1 MPVSARASPGLRLLV
16 RCCYTHRCLCIL
28 SLLVIV
34 QFNAASTHAAQAAH
48 HHPGAVLRSAQPA
61 GRSAQP
67 ADIRRKPTSVRPR
80 VDAQRLRRPEA
91 ITPDIIRALHTAK
104 QTVQADPFVLLAI
117 AWKESRFD
125 PRARNNHSS
134 ARGLLQFTTTTWLTV
149 IRDFG
154 TRHGLAHLA
163 AAISTGREGQLSVTN
178 PRLRRAILALRD
190 DPELQVMMAAE
201 RLRQGRGVLEQQLG
215 RPATPADLY
224 VLHLLGPA
232 GARNFL
238 AQLEQ
243 KPESLSIDVVGR
255 AADPNLGLFI
265 RDGRRLSVA
274 ETYEGIRA
282 TLNEQATHHA
292 TLFASAG

>member
-1 MPVSARASPGLRLLV
+1 MSVSARVATGLRLVV
-16 RCCYTHRCLCIL
+16 RCCYTPRCLCII
-28 SLLVIV
+28 SLLFIV
-34 QFNAASTHAAQAAH
+34 QFNVAFVHPAQAAH
-48 HHPGAVLRSAQPA
+48 HHPGPVLRFAKPA

-67 ADIRRKPTSVRPR
+67 AVIRHKPTSSRPR
-80 VDAQRLRRPEA
+80 VDAQRLKRPEA
-91 ITPDIIRALHTAK
+91 ITPDIIRALHTAQ

-125 PRARNNHSS
+125 PRARNKHSS

-154 TRHGLAHLA
+154 ARHGFMHLA
-163 AAISTGREGQLSVTN
+163 AAISTDREGQLSVTN

-190 DPELQVMMAAE
+190 DPELQVIMAAE
-201 RLRQGRGVLEQQLG
+201 RLRQERGVLEQQIG
-215 RPATPADLY
+215 RSATPADLY

-238 AQLEQ
+238 TQLEQ
-243 KPESLSIDVVGR
+243 KPESMSIDVVGE
-255 AADPNLGLFI
+255 AANPNRGLFI
-265 RDGRRLSVA
+265 RNGRRLSVA

-282 TLNEQATHHA
+282 TLSEQATHHA
-292 TLFASAG
+292 ALFASAG

>member
-1 MPVSARASPGLRLLV
+1 MSVSARASIGLRLFV
-16 RCCYTHRCLCIL
+16 RCCYTHRCFCIL
-28 SLLVIV
+28 SFLVIV
-34 QFNAASTHAAQAAH
+34 QFNAASIHPAQAAH
-48 HHPGAVLRSAQPA
+48 HHPSAVLRSAKPTS
-61 GRSAQP
+61 RSAHP
-67 ADIRRKPTSVRPR
+67 ADIRHKPTSARPR

-91 ITPDIIRALHTAK
+91 ITPDIIRALHTAE

-125 PRARNNHSS
+125 PLARNKHSS
-134 ARGLLQFTTTTWLTV
+134 ARGLLQFTTATWLTV

-154 TRHGLAHLA
+154 ARHGLVRQA
-163 AAISTGREGQLSVTN
+163 AAISTDREGQLSVTS

-190 DPELQVMMAAE
+190 DPELQVIMAAE
-201 RLRQGRGVLEQQLG
+201 RLRQERAVLEQQLG
-215 RPATPADLY
+215 RSATPADLY

-243 KPESLSIDVVGR
+243 KPESLSIDVVGH

-265 RDGRRLSVA
+265 RNKRRLSVA
-274 ETYEGIRA
+274 ETYENIRA
-282 TLNEQATHHA
+282 TLSEQTTHHA
-292 TLFASAG
+292 ALFASAG